1 MTVYVLPRA
10 RPAMLVTDTGDLMGA
25 MCCLHYKLLRA
36 QGGHGSSDRVG
47 DRIDRLPV
55 AAATAWPLKWAD
67 EKEGSLVHPGQTM
80 PPG

>member
-1 MTVYVLPRA
+1 
-10 RPAMLVTDTGDLMGA
+10 MLVTDTGDLMGA
-25 MCCLHYKLLRA
+25 MCRLHYKLLGGR
-36 QGGHGSSDRVG
+36 GGHGSSDRVG
-47 DRIDRLPV
+47 DGIEGSPV